1 MNITNFGDSGKCE
14 IAIKPSYPVKNGPN
28 PPNSRPLLL

>member
-1 MNITNFGDSGKCE
+1 MNINFGDSGKCE

-28 PPNSRPLLL
+28 PPNSTPFL